1 MGPHCGRTS
10 SAKQP
15 NYTHAYGNYPSV
27 THLSCINFTI
37 IIHVQCRAT
46 LQAIGLYL
54 EAFQKIAD
62 AATNSKGLLLHF
74 IPDASLFVCLKCVC
88 VFDCSFFIFYLQ
100 EQPKILVPLSR
111 EYAYVSEQLKAEL
124 NHLLGKY
131 KFWWFLNRHIKLLEI
146 N

>member
-1 MGPHCGRTS
+1 MYVS
-10 SAKQP
+10 
-15 NYTHAYGNYPSV
+15 
-27 THLSCINFTI
+27 ITI

-88 VFDCSFFIFYLQ
+88 VFDCLFFYLLFTGATKDIGTALTRICLRQ
-100 EQPKILVPLSR
+100 RAVESR
-111 EYAYVSEQLKAEL
+111 VKS
-124 NHLLGKY
+124 
-131 KFWWFLNRHIKLLEI
+131 FTR
-146 N
+146 